1 MTPLER
7 EKDLISSYSKE
18 KSETQTQT
26 QTQTQTKK
34 RKEKEIKGHEMTP
47 PNKTRRSHAQFALS
61 KAMPEK
67 EDRSR
72 GQIEGCR

>member
-7 EKDLISSYSKE
+7 EKGLTSSYSKE
-18 KSETQTQT
+18 KSETQT

-47 PNKTRRSHAQFALS
+47 LNKTRRSHAQFALS

-72 GQIEGCR
+72 GPIEGYR

>member
-7 EKDLISSYSKE
+7 EKDLPSSYSKE

-26 QTQTQTKK
+26 QTQK
-34 RKEKEIKGHEMTP
+34 RKEKEKEKKGHEMTP
-47 PNKTRRSHAQFALS
+47 LNKTRRSHAKFALS

-67 EDRSR
+67 EDHSR
-72 GQIEGCR
+72 GPIEGCR